1 MIEKILIEIN
11 RLKNELDGYS
21 AREGLDYIESYI
33 NTLSKQDMGTYDKIK
48 KVLALGFM
56 RFLDDNKS
64 KGKMCLSNGE
74 CADIEKAFNEQ
85 DWPRL
90 AGYLDKYTES
100 EDERIRKSIV
110 ATIEQCPDDFLNP
123 KNRDKMLAYLEK
135 QKEQKSLSI
144 SAASE
149 WLREHVCHYVNS
161 EYNEFHKCVEYDG
174 SIDKERL
181 INDFEEAMQKEQK
194 PAEWSEED
202 EAMLDSVIRIITR
215 FDDLAH
221 EPTFAGP
228 KWTHPYTK
236 ELNFL
241 EKLRN
246 RLFEEND

>member
-1 MIEKILIEIN
+1 MTQE
-11 RLKNELDGYS
+11 
-21 AREGLDYIESYI
+21 
-33 NTLSKQDMGTYDKIK
+33 
-48 KVLALGFM
+48 
-56 RFLDDNKS
+56 
-64 KGKMCLSNGE
+64 
-74 CADIEKAFNEQ
+74 EKARAYDEALERAKFYHGNCPSE
-85 DWPRL
+85 PERKKL
-90 AGYLDKYTES
+90 EEMFPKLRES
-100 EDERIRKSIV
+100 EDERIRKELVEYLTVTRQSDFV
-110 ATIEQCPDDFLNP
+110 SRPDRQRWIE
-123 KNRDKMLAYLEK
+123 YLEK
-135 QKEQKSLSI
+135 QKEQKSLNI

-149 WLREHVCHYVNS
+149 WLRKHVCHYMNS

-221 EPTFAGP
+221 EPTYAGP